1 MARKNN
7 DQVLKKISGKSN
19 ININLNTNGMG
30 STMSNMAMYGVE
42 TKKQNRNNWME
53 LLCLQISEWE
63 QLVEKNEWISLILIF
78 ILIDKV
84 NFIFIKRI

>member
-42 TKKQNRNNWME
+42 TKKT
-53 LLCLQISEWE
+53 
-63 QLVEKNEWISLILIF
+63 K
-78 ILIDKV
+78 
-84 NFIFIKRI
+84 

>member
-30 STMSNMAMYGVE
+30 STMSNMSMYGVE
-42 TKKQNRNNWME
+42 TKKT
-53 LLCLQISEWE
+53 
-63 QLVEKNEWISLILIF
+63 K
-78 ILIDKV
+78 
-84 NFIFIKRI
+84 